1 MKQKAHQLAKKVIK
15 RALQIW
21 AEPIKKDL
29 PGRTKAQL
37 LKQGPIKNV
46 MIKQGKQTEGKS
58 PYFMTPK
65 QIAGIIKSSG

>member
-1 MKQKAHQLAKKVIK
+1 MGWTH
-15 RALQIW
+15 
-21 AEPIKKDL
+21 KKDL

-65 QIAGIIKSSG
+65 QIAGIIKSSGWITKSSCLWLDLKW

>member
-1 MKQKAHQLAKKVIK
+1 
-15 RALQIW
+15 
-21 AEPIKKDL
+21 
-29 PGRTKAQL
+29 
-37 LKQGPIKNV
+37 